1 MHRVFQQ
8 LYVSED
14 LGKNW
19 KLVKQFVNT
28 HFFWAVKGVD
38 SDDSVVH
45 MEVQDPRMGEAQ
57 VMIR

>member
-1 MHRVFQQ
+1 M
-8 LYVSED
+8 YVSED

-19 KLVKQFVNT
+19 KLVNQFVNT

-45 MEVQDPRMGEAQ
+45 MEVQDPRMGEVQ
-57 VMIR
+57 VMVR